1 MLNAPLPSSL
11 SLARHHAVVPRR
23 DGRRA
28 ADGEGGMAT
37 MPDALEAFA
46 ARETNGAL
54 LSRASVTEALM
65 LLHEHGLPLHED
77 TPKNWDGLLATYHAA
92 RTTPRDALVLDAGA
106 ETYSAFLPGLARLGF
121 TRLLGV
127 NLEFGAP
134 ARHGPIEY
142 RFGNIECLSL
152 PDASVGFAASLSVI
166 EHGVDLPRFF
176 AEMARVLLP
185 GAFLF
190 LSTDYWGPG
199 MDTAGVEAYG
209 APFRP
214 FDAADVA
221 AIADTARG
229 CGLLPTEP
237 VATEVAERVVHWK
250 RMDLRYTFHN
260 LLLRKPPA

>member
-1 MLNAPLPSSL
+1 MVSN
-11 SLARHHAVVPRR
+11 
-23 DGRRA
+23 G
-28 ADGEGGMAT
+28 
-37 MPDALEAFA
+37 LEEFA
-46 ARETNGAL
+46 ARETNRAL
-54 LSRASVTEALM
+54 LSRASVAEALL

-77 TPKNWDGLLATYHAA
+77 TPKNWDGLLAAIHAV

-134 ARHGPIEY
+134 QRHGPVEY
-142 RFGNIECLSL
+142 RLGNIECLSL
-152 PDASVGFAASLSVI
+152 PDASVGFAASLSVV

-176 AEMARVLLP
+176 AEMERVLLP
-185 GAFLF
+185 GGFLF
-190 LSTDYWGPG
+190 VSTDYWGPG

-214 FDAADVA
+214 FDAADIA
-221 AIADTARG
+221 AAVETARG
-229 CGLLPTEP
+229 CGLLPTGA
-237 VATEVAERVVHWK
+237 VGTEVAERVVHWR

-260 LLLRKPPA
+260 LLFRKPPAQ